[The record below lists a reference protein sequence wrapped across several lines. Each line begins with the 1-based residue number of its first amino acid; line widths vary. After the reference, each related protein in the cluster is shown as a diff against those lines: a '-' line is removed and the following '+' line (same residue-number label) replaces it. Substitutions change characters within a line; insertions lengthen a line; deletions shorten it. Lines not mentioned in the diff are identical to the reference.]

1 MGVFAMKKPTL
12 VCFLRHAEAEDTAA
26 DDFSRRLTSKGLEQ
40 ADRAGRFCAQ
50 AGLVPGVVLSS
61 PVLRALQ
68 TAEIVAGRLGGLPV
82 RVERWLAC
90 GMGPEAFFGGLAP
103 IEAGTVFVVGHEPDF
118 STTIAALTGMADAD
132 RIHVRKASL
141 TGVDVFS
148 LSRGGG
154 TLEFLVPARLM

>member
-1 MGVFAMKKPTL
+1 MFAMKKPTL
-12 VCFLRHAEAEDTAA
+12 VCFLRHADAEDSAM
-26 DDFSRRLTSKGLEQ
+26 DDFSRRLTPKGLEQ
-40 ADRAGRFCAQ
+40 AERAGTFCAR
-50 AGLVPGVVLSS
+50 AGLVPDAVLTS
-61 PVLRALQ
+61 PVTRALQ
-68 TAEIVAGRLGGLPV
+68 TAGIVAAKLGGPPV
-82 RVERWLAC
+82 HTEAWLAC
-90 GMGPEAFFGGLAP
+90 GMEPGALFKGIAP
-103 IEAGTVFVVGHEPDF
+103 LDARTLLLVGHEPDF